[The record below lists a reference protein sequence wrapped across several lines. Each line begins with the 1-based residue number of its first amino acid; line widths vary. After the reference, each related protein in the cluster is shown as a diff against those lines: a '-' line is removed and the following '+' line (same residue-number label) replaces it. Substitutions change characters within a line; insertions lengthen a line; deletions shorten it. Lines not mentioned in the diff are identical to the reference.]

1 MSTSEQLSDTPI
13 SSLQNWLD
21 ACPTPFHVVEFAASF
36 LTGAGYVE
44 ITQLGIELP
53 PRGFI
58 RRDGA
63 LIAWNRST
71 YKGSAFHIVGA
82 HTDSPNIR
90 IQPQPDMRQAGFNQ
104 LGIEV
109 YGGVLLNS
117 WLDRDLG
124 IAGRVVTNT
133 GNVQLF
139 SSTKPLARIPQLA
152 IHLDREVND
161 KGLLLNKQNH
171 LTPVWA
177 THDDISFVGW
187 LSKETNTKVEDIAA
201 FDAHLF
207 DVTPATILGADRSML
222 ASARLDNQLSCWAAI
237 HALTRTDGHNH
248 TAVAVLNDHEEV
260 GSVSTTGAD
269 GPLLEHVLTSLSI
282 TDELNIS
289 EHSDRLRIS
298 RAFSVDNAHALH
310 PNYMD
315 RHDPKHAPIINKG
328 PALKVNGNQR
338 YATTATG
345 VAYVRS
351 LAASHNISMQT
362 FVSRNDMPCGSTI
375 GPITAGRLGIETVDI
390 GVPQL
395 SMHSAR
401 EMCGVQDAQS
411 LLQLLTAF
419 YAD

>member
-1 MSTSEQLSDTPI
+1 M
-13 SSLQNWLD
+13 SSLQRWLD
-21 ACPTPFHVVEFAASF
+21 ACPTPFHVVEFASSH
-36 LTGAGYVE
+36 LTNSGFIE
-44 ITQLGIELP
+44 ITQLSIELP

-90 IQPQPDMRQAGFNQ
+90 IQPHPDMRQAGFNQ
-104 LGIEV
+104 LGVEI

-124 IAGRVVTNT
+124 IAGRVVANS
-133 GNVQLF
+133 GEVQLF
-139 SSTKPLARIPQLA
+139 SSHKPLARIPQLA

-161 KGLLLNKQNH
+161 KGLLLNKQIH

-177 THDDISFVGW
+177 THD
-187 LSKETNTKVEDIAA
+187 ETNFLSWLARETNMEIGTIAA

-207 DVTPATILGADRSML
+207 DLTPAMILGADHSML

-237 HALTRTDGHNH
+237 HALTQTDGHNH

-289 EHSDRLRIS
+289 EHSDRLRAS

-328 PALKVNGNQR
+328 PAVKVNGNQR

-345 VAYVRS
+345 IAYARS
-351 LAASHNISMQT
+351 LAASHDIPMQT

-411 LLQLLTAF
+411 LLQFLTAF
-419 YAD
+419 YAA